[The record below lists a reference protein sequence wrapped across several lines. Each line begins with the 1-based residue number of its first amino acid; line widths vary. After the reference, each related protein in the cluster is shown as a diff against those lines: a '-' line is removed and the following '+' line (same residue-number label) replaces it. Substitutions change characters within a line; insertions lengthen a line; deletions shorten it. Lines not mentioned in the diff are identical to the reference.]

1 MKNFNFNTPEELRGK
16 LFAIVTEAEKGARA
30 RCLPL
35 EKLGVVVEA
44 VASTPYG
51 IAEGDGGHVAK
62 SYSFRAETTYF
73 RLAWYTRG
81 KQKFVGVSVFRG
93 NAKKVAYGAN
103 GYLDISATGKWE
115 AFRMVFPSRAQK
127 IEDWLRNKKI
137 AAAIRHLPKPPVEI
151 VEIREVQPDEGGLV
165 KAEVGPHKYYIGTP
179 GGWIFIPYE
188 KGDERRTAWTI
199 LSRKGFP
206 VPRRKAN
213 RVWTEALTAA
223 VALHVLGEV

>member
-73 RLAWYTRG
+73 RLAWYTQG

-103 GYLDISATGKWE
+103 GYLDISATGKWKPSAWSSLPVPKKLKAGYGIKNCGGNSAPAE
-115 AFRMVFPSRAQK
+115 AAS
-127 IEDWLRNKKI
+127 
-137 AAAIRHLPKPPVEI
+137 
-151 VEIREVQPDEGGLV
+151 VEIRP
-165 KAEVGPHKYYIGTP
+165 
-179 GGWIFIPYE
+179 
-188 KGDERRTAWTI
+188 R
-199 LSRKGFP
+199 SRKSSSD
-206 VPRRKAN
+206 
-213 RVWTEALTAA
+213 EAA
-223 VALHVLGEV
+223 G

>member
-73 RLAWYTRG
+73 RLAWYTQG
-81 KQKFVGVSVFRG
+81 NQKFVSVSVFRG

-115 AFRMVFPSRAQK
+115 AFCMVFPSRAQK
-127 IEDWLRNKKI
+127 IADWLRNKRI
-137 AAAIRHLPKPPVEI
+137 AAAIRHLPKPP

-179 GGWIFIPYE
+179 AGWLYIPYQ

-199 LSRKGFP
+199 LARQGFP